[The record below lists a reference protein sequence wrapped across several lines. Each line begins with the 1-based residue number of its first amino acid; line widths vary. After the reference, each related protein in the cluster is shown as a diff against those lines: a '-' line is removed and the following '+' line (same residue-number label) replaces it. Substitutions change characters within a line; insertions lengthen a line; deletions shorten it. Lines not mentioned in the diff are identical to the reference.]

1 VHHGLHELGWD
12 AAVCGPGPG
21 ILGSGSALGHGGLAA
36 LDNAHAA
43 LALGCE
49 VVLCARMSSGD
60 PRPRHQGLSHHA
72 HTVLELLL
80 APVTVAVP
88 PGEGDGVPQG
98 AGHEVLEVDA
108 DVSGYAA
115 SGLPARTMG
124 RGLDEDRLFFAAA
137 LAAGRALGAKIPRHE
152 R

>member
-1 VHHGLHELGWD
+1 
-12 AAVCGPGPG
+12 
-21 ILGSGSALGHGGLAA
+21 
-36 LDNAHAA
+36 LDSAHAA

-72 HTVLELLL
+72 RTVLELLL

-88 PGEGDGVPQG
+88 SGCRDQVPPGP
-98 AGHEVLEVDA
+98 GHEVLELEA
-108 DVSGYAA
+108 DVEGYAA
-115 SGLPARTMG
+115 SGLPARNMG

-137 LAAGRALGAKIPRHE
+137 LAAGQALAAKIARHE